1 MLVDL
6 LIVRLREGKG
16 DDAMNGKNYLI
27 ATIISAMIL
36 TLIFIPMSGSQTTV
50 PYDPWCDL
58 NDDGIIDIYDVVLVT
73 SKYDSTGEP
82 VNKTALLYNINQT
95 LTELLTKIDSLN
107 ASLLDLEAYVETRIT
122 ELYTIIIEH
131 ESRISELE
139 AELAILNATKLG
151 KPDYDSFKDPEVGEW
166 KYLQPDIPWRFDH
179 HLNTNNVIVYLVFS
193 NDSVGTNIN
202 HHWYGGQNSGTWWG
216 GAWWSELTKDYI
228 MVTRYAHSN
237 ECAYVRVMIW
247 KIPQ

>member
-1 MLVDL
+1 LV
-6 LIVRLREGKG
+6 IVSEGKG
-16 DDAMNGKNYLI
+16 DNIMNEKKYLV
-27 ATIISAMIL
+27 ALMLSAIIL
-36 TLIFIPMSGSQTTV
+36 TLILIPISGSQTT
-50 PYDPWCDL
+50 PQYDPWYDL
-58 NDDGIIDIYDVVLVT
+58 NDDGIIDIYDVVSVCAI
-73 SKYDSTGEP
+73 YDSKGTP
-82 VNKTALLYNINQT
+82 INKTALL
-95 LTELLTKIDSLN
+95 LELQAKIDSLN
-107 ASLLDLEAYVETRIT
+107 ASLLDLKAYIETRIT
-122 ELYTIIIEH
+122 ELETIIDEQQ
-131 ESRISELE
+131 SRILELE

-151 KPDYDSFKDPEVGEW
+151 KPDYDSFKDPEVSGW

-179 HLNTNNVIVYLVFS
+179 HLNTTNVIVYLVFS

-247 KIPQ
+247 KIPE